1 MKNIIPMLF
10 PILVFSQ
17 SGRDI
22 AEMIKNRP
30 APDDLFNRT
39 VMILTNSKG
48 KTRTHEMISKS
59 KDGGE
64 KQIIWFM
71 EPKDDRG
78 IAFLKIE
85 HENRDNEMRMWL
97 PAFKK
102 VRRISSKKKGDSF
115 MGSDLSY
122 EDLSNRELN
131 DHNYKRLD
139 DETWLGRD
147 CYVLQIIP
155 KKELKSSYTRHVSWI
170 DKNEMTNLKEQSFD
184 KRNKLSGQVEIE
196 ARNYFK
202 EKVYKNVIP
211 RNVRLS
217 EAPSHGV
224 PVLLYDKS
232 CPGSISYFSFTDE
245 FINQD
250 KEFES
255 AA

>member
-1 MKNIIPMLF
+1 MLF

-22 AEMIKNRP
+22 AEMIENRP
-30 APDDLFNRT
+30 APDDLINQT

-48 KTRTHEMISKS
+48 KTRTHKMISKS
-59 KDGGE
+59 KNGSE
-64 KQIIWFM
+64 KQIIWFI
-71 EPKDDRG
+71 EPKDDRA

-85 HENRDNEMRMWL
+85 HDNKDDEMRMWL

-155 KKELKSSYTRHVSWI
+155 KKELKSSYNRHVSWI

-184 KRNKLSGQVEIE
+184 KKNKLE
-196 ARNYFK
+196 K
-202 EKVYKNVIP
+202 EN
-211 RNVRLS
+211 
-217 EAPSHGV
+217 
-224 PVLLYDKS
+224 
-232 CPGSISYFSFTDE
+232 ISLM
-245 FINQD
+245 
-250 KEFES
+250 KK
-255 AA
+255 